1 MGQPAGLIYGDVGT
15 TRFNFIVEDPT
26 LQKFDYISTYHKEGT
41 ILAQVT
47 EIKRISDLPYESIKA
62 LYGNGDNSPKRIES
76 SLTARAEVIGYRDE
90 RGLLQ
95 TPRTPFE
102 IGQPVYKAE
111 ESLVRKVLGLY
122 ADEKAGAYIGLLKGH
137 DIPVYL
143 SIDTLVQK
151 HVCIL
156 AKTGAGKSYAC
167 GVLIEELLKKKI
179 PVVII
184 DTHGE
189 YPSLAHPNK
198 NKKELKLMERFRIKP
213 RGYASQIVEYSPF
226 PRRKGEL
233 LRLNGV
239 NLEAREILDLLSA
252 KLTGPQIGV
261 LYQAI
266 KELKE
271 FKETYTLRDI
281 IERVSLSKSNAKW
294 NVMTALDALNSTGIL
309 SDQGIPPQDIVKK
322 GRCSIINL
330 KGVPPDV
337 QEIVVARLTKELFDA
352 RKAGLIPP
360 FMYIVEE
367 AHNYCPERGFGNAIS
382 SQILR
387 TVASEGR
394 KFGMGLCV
402 VSQRPAKVDKN
413 VISQCNTHLILKVTN
428 PNDVRA
434 IIQSVEGLT
443 TDTAD
448 EIQRLQVGVALVSG
462 GSLAKPVMVEIR
474 VRETDHGGRSA
485 KIISGEESPIDF
497 RATKM
502 KREELPQIPAPA
514 MTGSA
519 QQVKKEKPKKA
530 EIVHRVA
537 NRLGWVSTDDPNET
551 ISILSKEAKKM
562 GEDPFKYL
570 HTLAKLGEKFCK
582 EENPNC
588 IKCPMRD
595 RCRYRLTRVSEIL

>member
-1 MGQPAGLIYGDVGT
+1 MGRYFFIYIIYTSSPSPTRGGGTSCLPLLTLGEDRGDVKLDSFQLQPPGLICPGFEKDYTKTPPRNCDSN
-15 TRFNFIVEDPT
+15 FNLSSYRNT
-26 LQKFDYISTYHKEGT
+26 ISFEWCF
-41 ILAQVT
+41 VFW
-47 EIKRISDLPYESIKA
+47 
-62 LYGNGDNSPKRIES
+62 LYPDFS
-76 SLTARAEVIGYRDE
+76 
-90 RGLLQ
+90 
-95 TPRTPFE
+95 
-102 IGQPVYKAE
+102 
-111 ESLVRKVLGLY
+111 
-122 ADEKAGAYIGLLKGH
+122 
-137 DIPVYL
+137 
-143 SIDTLVQK
+143 
-151 HVCIL
+151 
-156 AKTGAGKSYAC
+156 
-167 GVLIEELLKKKI
+167 
-179 PVVII
+179 
-184 DTHGE
+184 
-189 YPSLAHPNK
+189 
-198 NKKELKLMERFRIKP
+198 
-213 RGYASQIVEYSPF
+213 
-226 PRRKGEL
+226 
-233 LRLNGV
+233 
-239 NLEAREILDLLSA
+239 
-252 KLTGPQIGV
+252 
-261 LYQAI
+261 
-266 KELKE
+266 
-271 FKETYTLRDI
+271 
-281 IERVSLSKSNAKW
+281 
-294 NVMTALDALNSTGIL
+294 
-309 SDQGIPPQDIVKK
+309 
-322 GRCSIINL
+322 CSIINL

-485 KIISGEESPIDF
+485 KIIAGEEIPIDF